1 MPTVVIPAY
10 NEGKGIARCL
20 RAVLADGVEDLTVVV
35 IPNAC
40 KDNTADEARAVP
52 VPASARVLVVE
63 TAEGGKTNAINLG
76 ERALRDAGADTYP
89 RLFLD
94 GDIELMPGTLR
105 AIFAQSSREEACVVA
120 AQPRFECSR
129 SDVLVRLYYAA
140 DFFNPYHWT
149 TAPNGSGTYCVSR
162 AGRARWGSFPN
173 IIADDSYVERQFAR
187 EERATVVGS
196 FAIVR
201 VPRNYRALRAISA
214 RKREGARE
222 LEPLAPLRKDQYDA
236 SSTFGVVGRACLQR
250 PWMLPAFAVWALT
263 KWLERVDR
271 RKVARKQGIDRWQHD
286 TTSRE

>member
-20 RAVLADGVEDLTVVV
+20 RAVLADEIADLTVVV

-52 VPASARVLVVE
+52 VPARARVLVVE

-94 GDIELMPGTLR
+94 GDIELLSGTLR
-105 AIFAQSSREEACVVA
+105 AIFAQASNEHACVVA
-120 AQPRFECSR
+120 AQPRFEFSR
-129 SDVLVRLYYAA
+129 SDLFVRLYYTA

-162 AGRARWGSFPN
+162 AGRARWGEFPN

-187 EERATVVGS
+187 NERTTVVGS

-201 VPRNYRALRAISA
+201 VPRNYKALRAISA

-222 LEPLAPLRKDQYDA
+222 LEPIAPLRKDQHDS
-236 SSTFGVVGRACLQR
+236 SSTFGVVGRACLRR
-250 PWMLPAFAVWALT
+250 PWLLPAFGVWALT
-263 KWLERVDR
+263 KWLERVER
-271 RKVARKQGIDRWQHD
+271 GKVARLQGTERWQQD